1 MFSLVYSGGLL
12 SVTVRFLILIAAL
25 KSRFTNPI
33 RILPL
38 IVLTNASSP
47 RTFAILSSCSSV
59 SGPYFLYP
67 QGSVGTFLSPLS
79 EVCTPVHG
87 VYTRHGTRLLV
98 S

>member
-47 RTFAILSSCSSV
+47 RTFAIRSICSSV
-59 SGPYFLYP
+59 SGPYLFISSGLRWHF
-67 QGSVGTFLSPLS
+67 SISTL
-79 EVCTPVHG
+79 
-87 VYTRHGTRLLV
+87 
-98 S
+98 